1 MEIMK
6 NHMISYG
13 VNGCEKESG
22 KFILEKSKQI
32 GKKILSS
39 TGILNRSDIKKV
51 LFMIESNKLDMFR

>member
-22 KFILEKSKQI
+22 KFILEKSK
-32 GKKILSS
+32 
-39 TGILNRSDIKKV
+39 
-51 LFMIESNKLDMFR
+51 